1 MNQYTIYWIKEEF
14 AHHFFHKSHIL
25 YRFLEAYQTEQNR
38 EDLRKQ
44 FEFITNTIPKKE
56 LIIHLSNNHPAD
68 VHVNWDENRF
78 EIWKDMQ
85 YISLHMH
92 QKHINFRSEIL
103 HDAEQLLFPALRLFQ
118 PVMFIMCSNVDHYGW
133 LSPVVQRGKDK
144 TEQVLY
150 SYL

>member
-1 MNQYTIYWIKEEF
+1 MNQYSIYWIKEEF

-25 YRFLEAYQTEQNR
+25 YRFLTAYQMEENR
-38 EDLRKQ
+38 EDLTKQ
-44 FEFITNTIPKKE
+44 FEFITNSFPKNK
-56 LIIHLSNNHPAD
+56 LISHLSHIKSDN
-68 VHVNWDENRF
+68 VHVRWENNNV

-85 YISLHMH
+85 YISLHIH

-103 HDAEQLLFPALRLFQ
+103 HDAENLLFPALRLFQ
-118 PVMFIMCSNVDHYGW
+118 PVLFIMSNNVDHYGW
-133 LSPVVQRGKDK
+133 LSPVIQRKKDK